1 MKLTEPKE
9 KGRRFAPLRF
19 KLEMGVFGGGVAS
32 YIPFVAQPGVADA
45 PLSGVRAG
53 QLRRLSR
60 PALVRRCQRT
70 GSVGWLAHPPLL
82 LAASPALGLLS
93 TMVMS
98 LLAPGASSA
107 RAAGVPRPRARA
119 AVKRASCLIEV
130 SFQTGLGGI
139 RWGAGRFDGHLV
151 AARFSTEGE
160 RVGWRAVR
168 VSLHVPRRR
177 GKVGAGEGC
186 LPGRSTNFDL
196 GFCFC

>member
-1 MKLTEPKE
+1 L
-9 KGRRFAPLRF
+9 L
-19 KLEMGVFGGGVAS
+19 
-32 YIPFVAQPGVADA
+32 
-45 PLSGVRAG
+45 
-53 QLRRLSR
+53 RLSR

-107 RAAGVPRPRARA
+107 RAAVVPSPRARA
-119 AVKRASCLIEV
+119 AVKRASCLFEV

-151 AARFSTEGE
+151 AARFLDRGGTCGLE
-160 RVGWRAVR
+160 R
-168 VSLHVPRRR
+168 
-177 GKVGAGEGC
+177 GAC

-196 GFCFC
+196 GFCFCYGSLPKSGRCGFLGGAEAPLRRFCALRVPVANLLQSRDE